1 MIKLISPECMHLFQT
16 VGNKAKV
23 VQMNTMLII
32 LILSI
37 LLKKF
42 FVFSLTKYEPFNFF
56 DYDLIRNY

>member
-1 MIKLISPECMHLFQT
+1 MHLFQT